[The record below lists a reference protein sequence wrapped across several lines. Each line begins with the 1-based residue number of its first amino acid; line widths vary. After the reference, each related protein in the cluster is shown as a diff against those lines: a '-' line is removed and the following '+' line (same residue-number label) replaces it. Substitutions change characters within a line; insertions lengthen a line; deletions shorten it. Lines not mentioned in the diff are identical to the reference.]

1 MNGMGIEQKIF
12 HISSPDTADN
22 GPEKAAVLRLREYTV
37 GGQQPGSQV
46 QPAEVNGLLSQLTS
60 SSVK

>member
-1 MNGMGIEQKIF
+1 MGIEQKIF
-12 HISSPDTADN
+12 HISSAEN
-22 GPEKAAVLRLREYTV
+22 GPEKAAVLRLREYAV

-46 QPAEVNGLLSQLTS
+46 QPAEVNGLLSELIS